1 MGGSRGGRLQEGA
14 VRVLFVPL
22 SPLRCRASALLCSAL
37 QTDSRDGDGGR
48 TEQRGTRRGPQYLR
62 GGRGGPLLLL
72 LVLLLLQLPCQLQV
86 AERRGALA
94 LLLLQG

>member
-22 SPLRCRASALLCSAL
+22 SPLRCRAAALLCSAL

-48 TEQRGTRRGPQYLR
+48 TEQRGTRRGPRYLR
-62 GGRGGPLLLL
+62 GGRGGPLL